1 MPYVIRSMSTT
12 DFYPGGPPVTPYH
25 VYLLPPGERKG
36 AYWSRL
42 RGQAQQF
49 ATVEEAEAERD
60 RALPVRE
67 GDRNSYRHD
76 IVPYDHDAL
85 PTFWEMQVRHRAA
98 KNEGR

>member
-42 RGQAQQF
+42 LGLAQQF
-49 ATVEEAEAERD
+49 ATVEEAEAECE
-60 RALPVRE
+60 RALPARDE
-67 GDRNSYRHD
+67 WERKRYRHD
-76 IVPYDHDAL
+76 IVPVDHDGL
-85 PTFWEMQVRHRAA
+85 PTFWEMQVRHR
-98 KNEGR
+98 EGR